1 MVIAMTSTN
10 RPIDRKPRHRLFLLA
25 LLITLLL
32 AGVVCW
38 PKPSPQELI
47 RQANLARDDETRVS
61 LLQRALTSTH
71 APLPE
76 AEALLCQSLAN
87 AGQWGKVEQLL
98 ARFECGQWS
107 NKALVDLAQ
116 LGVQSSQW
124 PSVEHLVAVMAERG
138 ELAEPRLAISCSLFH
153 VQGQQE
159 NYLNAAEQLT
169 ALCPTQSAYWWQL
182 VRIYERQ
189 EDDAAAIRTLESAL
203 SQPLPHHDRMA
214 MNHQLIEHCIS
225 VGDRDRSRHVLRE
238 LQANGEH
245 GPRLDV
251 YSARILHLEGDVNQA
266 LVALRPALQE
276 LGEIPEA
283 VRFRGILWEESG
295 ELERAVADFR
305 RVIELTPNDEIVHF
319 KLAQTY
325 RRMARIDDDE
335 TKRQLGDKH
344 YKEYL
349 RLHQQAMRRK
359 NLATP
364 NN

>member
-1 MVIAMTSTN
+1 MVSAMTAN
-10 RPIDRKPRHRLFLLA
+10 DWPIDRKTRHGLILLT

-32 AGVVCW
+32 TGVVCW

-47 RQANLARDDETRVS
+47 RQAFLARDDETRVS
-61 LLQRALTSTH
+61 LLQRALASTQ
-71 APLPE
+71 APLPD
-76 AEALLCQSLAN
+76 AESLLCQSLAN

-98 ARFECGQWS
+98 TRFECGQWS
-107 NKALVDLAQ
+107 NQALVDLAQ

-124 PSVEHLVAVMAERG
+124 PSVEHLVAVMGERG

-153 VQGQQE
+153 AQDERE
-159 NYLNAAEQLT
+159 NHLNAAEQLT
-169 ALCPTQSAYWWQL
+169 VLCPTQSAYWWQL
-182 VRIYERQ
+182 VRIYEKQ
-189 EDDAAAIRTLESAL
+189 DDEAAAIRTLESAL

-214 MNHQLIEHCIS
+214 MHHQLIEHSIS
-225 VGDRDRSRHVLRE
+225 AGDRDRSRRLLRE
-238 LQANGEH
+238 LRANGEH

-251 YSARILHLEGDVNQA
+251 YLARILHLEGDVNQA

-283 VRFRGILWEESG
+283 LRFRGILWEESG
-295 ELERAVADFR
+295 ELERALADFR

-325 RRMARIDDDE
+325 RRMARLNDDE
-335 TKRQLGDKH
+335 AKRHLADKH

-349 RLHQQAMRRK
+349 RLHQQTLRLK
-359 NLATP
+359 NLATS